1 MDKNYNYQQTAIKL
15 PDSIKKFIEKMR
27 EKNMQ
32 ITTPLTDESV
42 LDSYEDGE
50 LIENDEEYKY
60 NISTR
65 DISFIELAI
74 INSYLHSCYLKKH
87 DGINV
92 IHYGDTDSIGRVN
105 FKGNFGVT
113 GQYWFMCKME
123 NLFKDDDIII
133 QTKCFIDNGGYLL
146 AKVNFSS
153 KIGLTS
159 DGYEKLYKDL
169 MSLAFNN
176 SEYNGKCLKI
186 KLKDGRF
193 QGIEIINIEKIPYEI
208 VLNPIQKKYMEHF
221 KDRVR
226 RGSVVRYLLN
236 GEPGTGKT
244 ESIRDVIRDLIPATT
259 FIIPEFSNNDDLTT
273 ILEACEIFKNPV
285 MIMDDIDLYLG
296 SRENGTYT
304 RVLGQFL
311 SFFDGV
317 KKRKISLIG
326 STNDKGLVDKA
337 AERPGRFNLTIDFG
351 FLTDEQIVE
360 VCKIHLPEKWHLE
373 EVYET
378 LKGKIGGVKANIT
391 GAFISNLSENLK
403 EMSEDNPEWV
413 LEDTLSL
420 ITETYRGFYSSQV
433 EKAKSGLTFK
443 V

>member
-1 MDKNYNYQQTAIKL
+1 
-15 PDSIKKFIEKMR
+15 
-27 EKNMQ
+27 
-32 ITTPLTDESV
+32 
-42 LDSYEDGE
+42 
-50 LIENDEEYKY
+50 
-60 NISTR
+60 
-65 DISFIELAI
+65 
-74 INSYLHSCYLKKH
+74 
-87 DGINV
+87 
-92 IHYGDTDSIGRVN
+92 
-105 FKGNFGVT
+105 
-113 GQYWFMCKME
+113 
-123 NLFKDDDIII
+123 
-133 QTKCFIDNGGYLL
+133 
-146 AKVNFSS
+146 
-153 KIGLTS
+153 
-159 DGYEKLYKDL
+159 

-193 QGIEIINIEKIPYEI
+193 RGIEIINIEKIPYEI